1 MGGWGRG
8 CGYAVGGGAGV
19 TASVIISNFLNKVDK
34 SVNVTSEG
42 GSIKIS
48 LINDEAYMSGKAQKI
63 CEGNLEV

>member
-1 MGGWGRG
+1 MEVQYHRCKK
-8 CGYAVGGGAGV
+8 CGHIFEESDKCPLCGEE
-19 TASVIISNFLNKVDK
+19 VDK

>member
-1 MGGWGRG
+1 M
-8 CGYAVGGGAGV
+8 

-48 LINDEAYMSGKAQKI
+48 LINDDAYMSGKAQNI
-63 CEGNLEV
+63 CEGTLEV